1 MSARVLLFGPGWI
14 GTQLFELFR
23 QKTDVRIAT
32 ARAND
37 EEGVASELALYRPTH
52 VVSCIG
58 RTHGVVDGSEIGTI
72 DYLEYPGKLVDN
84 VTDNLYAPLV
94 LAHLCQ
100 QSNVH
105 YTYLGT
111 GCIFEY
117 DQDHP
122 VGGRGFTEESVP
134 NFFGSGYSTVKGI
147 TDRMMRWYPALN
159 VRIRMPITAISNK
172 RDFITKILNY
182 EKICSMPNSMTVL
195 DELLPLMVDM
205 VLTNK
210 TGTIQLTNPGVISHE
225 EILEMYREIVDPSK
239 TWKTM
244 TYAEQN
250 VLLKSRRSNNRLDTT
265 RLQEWYPQVSDIHT
279 AIRRTLV
286 TLASNKNTVINPNQS
301 NRWETVVD
309 IHC

>member
-1 MSARVLLFGPGWI
+1 MSNSISMSPNNAMNISANNRILLFGAGWI
-14 GTQLFELFR
+14 GTQLLDLFR
-23 QKTDVRIAT
+23 QQPNTDVRVAT

-37 EEGVASELALYRPTH
+37 EVGVSSELHLYEPTH

-58 RTHGVVDGSEIGTI
+58 RTHGVIEGREIGTI
-72 DYLEYPGKLVDN
+72 DYLEYPGKLLDN
-84 VTDNLYAPLV
+84 VTDNLYAPLL

-100 QSNVH
+100 KFDIH

-117 DQDHP
+117 DEHHRL
-122 VGGRGFTEESVP
+122 GGERGFTEDSKP

-147 TDRMMRWYPALN
+147 TDRMMRWYSNTLN
-159 VRIRMPITAISNK
+159 VRIRMPITAQAND
-172 RDFITKILNY
+172 RDFITKIVKY

-205 VLTNK
+205 VLTGR

-225 EILEMYREIVDPSK
+225 EILEMYREIVDPTK

-244 TYAEQN
+244 TYEEQN
-250 VLLKSRRSNNRLDTT
+250 GLLKSKRSNNYLETT
-265 RLQEWYPQVSDIHT
+265 LLEEWYPQVSDIHT
-279 AIRRTLV
+279 AVRRALMKR
-286 TLASNKNTVINPNQS
+286 AGK
-301 NRWETVVD
+301 
-309 IHC
+309 